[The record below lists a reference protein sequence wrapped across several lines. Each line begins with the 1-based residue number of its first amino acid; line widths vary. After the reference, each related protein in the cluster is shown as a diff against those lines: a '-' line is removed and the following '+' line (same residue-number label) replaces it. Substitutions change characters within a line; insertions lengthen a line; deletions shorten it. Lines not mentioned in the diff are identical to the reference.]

1 MQQTYKS
8 TKHTPKAQTK
18 KTQIKT
24 DLKKKKKKKKK
35 KNTTYHPKQT
45 SHSVCK
51 LK

>member
-24 DLKKKKKKKKK
+24 DLKNKKIKK
-35 KNTTYHPKQT
+35 
-45 SHSVCK
+45 
-51 LK
+51 